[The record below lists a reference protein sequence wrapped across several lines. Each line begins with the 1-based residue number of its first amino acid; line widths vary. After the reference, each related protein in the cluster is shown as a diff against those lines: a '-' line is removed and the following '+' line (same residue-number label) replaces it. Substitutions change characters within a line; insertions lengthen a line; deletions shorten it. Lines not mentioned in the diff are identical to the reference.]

1 MKKIATGNKAVAEAV
16 KQIMPDVVAAYPI
29 TPQTE
34 IVEQVA
40 EFVSS
45 GELKTRYIP
54 VESEHSAMAA
64 CIGASITGART
75 FTATS
80 SHGLLYMHEMTNWAA
95 GARLPIVMAN
105 VNRSLGPGWNIWAE
119 HTDALQE
126 RDTGWLQ
133 VYVSTVQEAYDA
145 TLMAFRIAEHNDVL
159 LPVMVNLDGFLLSH
173 IMQPLD
179 TVELGDF
186 IPPLRL
192 PHAIDVKNPAGY
204 GGLTGP
210 DQHFRMRWDIE
221 CSMRDSVKVIEATE
235 REFARRFGRTY
246 GFVEEYQ
253 CDDAEVVVVAMG
265 TLGKEAEVAIDL
277 LRKEGVKAG
286 SMRLRWLRPFPRL
299 NLKGKQV
306 VVIDRDYSFGRGGIL
321 ATEIMAQTK
330 EEVASVIAGIGGQ
343 EVTYEDV
350 ADFIRN
356 RRMGYRVLVRGE
368 QQCLRSV
375 STPVEVRAALPPHVS
390 LRLLQSMMEN
400 MQPPPRSMELSAGGH
415 LSSLSSG
422 SMTNPSGSTAR

>member
-16 KQIMPDVVAAYPI
+16 KQANPGVVAAYPI

-34 IVEQVA
+34 IVEQIA
-40 EFVSS
+40 EFVSGGLMPS
-45 GELKTRYIP
+45 RYIA

-64 CIGASITGART
+64 CIGASITGVRT

-133 VYVSTVQEAYDA
+133 VYVSTVQEAYD
-145 TLMAFRIAEHNDVL
+145 TILMAFRIAEHNDVL
-159 LPVMVNLDGFLLSH
+159 LPLMVNLDGFLLSH
-173 IMQPLD
+173 IMQPVD

-186 IPPLRL
+186 IPKIRL
-192 PHAIDVKNPAGY
+192 PHAIDPKHPAGY
-204 GGLTGP
+204 GTLTGP
-210 DQHFRMRWDIE
+210 DQQFKFRWDIE
-221 CSMRDSVKVIEATE
+221 RSMRDSVKVIEDTGKD
-235 REFARRFGRTY
+235 FARRFGRKY
-246 GFVEEYQ
+246 GFTEDYLCE
-253 CDDAEVVVVAMG
+253 DADVIVIALG
-265 TLGKEAEVAIDL
+265 TLGKEAEVAIDI
-277 LRKEGVKAG
+277 LRKEGIKAG
-286 SMRLRWLRPFPRL
+286 SMRLRWLRPFTRL

-330 EEVASVIAGIGGQ
+330 EDLYSVIAGIGGQ
-343 EVTYEDV
+343 EVTYDDIAGFV
-350 ADFIRN
+350 RT
-356 RRMGYRVLVRGE
+356 RRMGEEFWFGVND
-368 QQCLRSV
+368 
-375 STPVEVRAALPPHVS
+375 HV
-390 LRLLQSMMEN
+390 
-400 MQPPPRSMELSAGGH
+400 
-415 LSSLSSG
+415 
-422 SMTNPSGSTAR
+422 

>member
-16 KQIMPDVVAAYPI
+16 KQVKPDVVAAYPI

-34 IVEQVA
+34 IVEQIA
-40 EFVSS
+40 EFVAS
-45 GELKTRYIP
+45 GELKGRYIP

-95 GARLPIVMAN
+95 GARLPVVMAN

-179 TVELGDF
+179 TVEPGDF
-186 IPPLRL
+186 LPPLHL
-192 PHAIDVKNPAGY
+192 PHAIDVKSPRGY

-210 DQHFRMRWDIE
+210 DQHFKMRWDME
-221 CSMRDSVKVIEATE
+221 RSMRDSVSVIEETE
-235 REFARRFGRTY
+235 LEFAKRFGRQY
-246 GFVEEYQ
+246 GFTENYR
-253 CDDAEVVVVAMG
+253 CGDADVIVVAMG

-277 LRKEGVKAG
+277 LRREGIKAG
-286 SMRLRWLRPFPRL
+286 SLRIRWLRPFPDL
-299 NLKGKQV
+299 DLLKGKEV

-330 EEVASVIAGIGGQ
+330 EAVASIIAGIGGQ

-350 ADFIRN
+350 ADFVRK
-356 RRMGYRVLVRGE
+356 RRVG
-368 QQCLRSV
+368 
-375 STPVEVRAALPPHVS
+375 TEVWFGV
-390 LRLLQSMMEN
+390 N
-400 MQPPPRSMELSAGGH
+400 
-415 LSSLSSG
+415 
-422 SMTNPSGSTAR
+422 NNV

>member
-16 KQIMPDVVAAYPI
+16 KLVRPDVIAAYPI

-40 EFVSS
+40 EFVAG
-45 GELKTRYIP
+45 GELKGRYIP

-105 VNRSLGPGWNIWAE
+105 VNRALGPGWNIWAE

-173 IMQPLD
+173 LMQTLD
-179 TVELGDF
+179 TVEPGDF
-186 IPPLRL
+186 LLPLHL

-210 DQHFRMRWDIE
+210 DQHFKFRWDIE
-221 CSMRDSVKVIEATE
+221 RSMRDSVKVIEETE
-235 REFARRFGRTY
+235 AEFARRFGRKY
-246 GFVEEYQ
+246 GFTENYR
-253 CDDAEVVVVAMG
+253 CGDAEVIVVAMG

-277 LRKEGVKAG
+277 LRKEGIMAG
-286 SMRLRWLRPFPRL
+286 SMRLRWFRPFPQMD
-299 NLKGKQV
+299 LKGKQI
-306 VVIDRDYSFGRGGIL
+306 VVIDRDYSFGHGGIL
-321 ATEIMAQTK
+321 AKSIEAQTK
-330 EEVASVIAGIGGQ
+330 EPIFSVIAGLGGQ
-343 EVTYEDV
+343 EVTYEDI
-350 ADFIRN
+350 ADFVRK
-356 RRMGYRVLVRGE
+356 RRIG
-368 QQCLRSV
+368 
-375 STPVEVRAALPPHVS
+375 TEVWFGV
-390 LRLLQSMMEN
+390 N
-400 MQPPPRSMELSAGGH
+400 G
-415 LSSLSSG
+415 
-422 SMTNPSGSTAR
+422 NV

>member
-16 KQIMPDVVAAYPI
+16 KQVVPAVVAAYPI

-34 IVEQVA
+34 VVEQIA
-40 EFVSS
+40 EFVTG
-45 GELKTRYIP
+45 GELKSRYIA

-64 CIGASITGART
+64 CIGASITGVRT

-80 SHGLLYMHEMTNWAA
+80 SHGLLYMHELTNWAA
-95 GARLPIVMAN
+95 GARLPIVMATI
-105 VNRSLGPGWNIWAE
+105 NRSVGPGWNIWAE

-145 TLMAFRIAEHNDVL
+145 TIMAFRIAENNDVL

-179 TVELGDF
+179 TVDLGDF
-186 IPPLRL
+186 IPPIHL
-192 PHAIDVKNPAGY
+192 PHAIDVKNPKGY

-210 DQHFRMRWDIE
+210 DQHFLFRWDME
-221 CSMRDSVKVIEATE
+221 RSMRDSVNVIEETE
-235 REFARRFGRTY
+235 KEFAKRFGRKY
-246 GFVEEYQ
+246 GMTEDYQ
-253 CDDAEVVVVAMG
+253 CTDAEVIIVAMG

-277 LRKEGVKAG
+277 LRREGIKAG
-286 SMRLRWLRPFPRL
+286 SMRLRWLRPFPDL

-330 EEVASVIAGIGGQ
+330 EAVFSVIAGIGGQ
-343 EVTYEDV
+343 EVTYEDM
-350 ADFIRN
+350 ADFVQN
-356 RRMGYRVLVRGE
+356 RRMGEEFWFGVNN
-368 QQCLRSV
+368 
-375 STPVEVRAALPPHVS
+375 HV
-390 LRLLQSMMEN
+390 
-400 MQPPPRSMELSAGGH
+400 
-415 LSSLSSG
+415 
-422 SMTNPSGSTAR
+422 

>member
-16 KQIMPDVVAAYPI
+16 KQVKPDVIAAYPI

-34 IVEQVA
+34 VVEQIA
-40 EFVSS
+40 EFVTS
-45 GELKTRYIP
+45 GELGSRYIA

-105 VNRSLGPGWNIWAE
+105 INRSLGPGWNIWAE

-179 TVELGDF
+179 SVEIGDF
-186 IPPLRL
+186 VPPLNL
-192 PHAIDVKNPAGY
+192 PYAIDVKNPAGY

-210 DQHFRMRWDIE
+210 DQQFKFRWDME
-221 CSMRDSVKVIEATE
+221 RSMRDSVKVIAETE
-235 REFARRFGRTY
+235 MEFAKRFGRKY
-246 GFVEEYQ
+246 GFTEDYR
-253 CDDAEVVVVAMG
+253 CDDADVIIVAMG
-265 TLGKEAEVAIDL
+265 TLGKEAEVAVDL

-286 SMRLRWLRPFPRL
+286 SMRLRWLRPFPKL

-306 VVIDRDYSFGRGGIL
+306 VVIDRNYSFGRGGIL
-321 ATEIMAQTK
+321 ATEIMAQIK
-330 EEVASVIAGIGGQ
+330 EEIFSVIAGIGGQ

-350 ADFIRN
+350 ADFVRK
-356 RRMGYRVLVRGE
+356 RRMGTEFWFG
-368 QQCLRSV
+368 V
-375 STPVEVRAALPPHVS
+375 SSYV
-390 LRLLQSMMEN
+390 
-400 MQPPPRSMELSAGGH
+400 
-415 LSSLSSG
+415 
-422 SMTNPSGSTAR
+422 